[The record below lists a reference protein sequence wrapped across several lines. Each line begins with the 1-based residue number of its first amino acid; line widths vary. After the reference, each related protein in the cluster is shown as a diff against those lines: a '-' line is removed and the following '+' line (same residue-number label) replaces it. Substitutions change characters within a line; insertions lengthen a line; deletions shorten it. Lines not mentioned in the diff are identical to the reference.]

1 MWFAIVGRFGM
12 PDVILSGLWP
22 ALDTPWL
29 LAQAVG
35 DPDVLGQIQS
45 GFQNFIESGQV
56 WAMVIGIV
64 IGYGIRSL
72 TS

>member
-1 MWFAIVGRFGM
+1 M
-12 PDVILSGLWP
+12 PDVILLGPWP
-22 ALDTPWL
+22 AIDAPGL
-29 LAQAVG
+29 LAQAVS
-35 DPDVLGQIQS
+35 DPDILGQIQA
-45 GFQNFIESGQV
+45 GFQNFMQSGQV

>member
-1 MWFAIVGRFGM
+1 MQDI
-12 PDVILSGLWP
+12 ILAGLWP
-22 ALDTPWL
+22 VTPGL
-29 LAQAVG
+29 LAQAVS

-64 IGYGIRSL
+64 IGYAIRSI
-72 TS
+72 TR